1 MNKIL
6 KISILSGF
14 ISTPLFAFAALEGI
28 RELIVSIGEIVKL
41 AIPIAVGA
49 ALLFFFW
56 GLAKFILKSGDP
68 KAKEEG
74 RNIMIWGVVALFV
87 MVSVWGI
94 VGFIQRNLGIEG
106 GGSIPGQLNDNV
118 DSQIPLDNENCGTD
132 SMGNPIPM
140 C

>member
-6 KISILSGF
+6 KISLIGGF
-14 ISTPLFAFAALEGI
+14 LTVPLVTSAALEGV
-28 RELIVSIGEIVKL
+28 RALIVAIGNIVKIS
-41 AIPIAVGA
+41 IPIAVGA

-56 GLAKFILKSGDP
+56 GLAMFITRSGDP
-68 KAKEEG
+68 KAKDEAKS
-74 RNIMIWGVVALFV
+74 RMIWGIVALFV

-94 VGFIQRNLGIEG
+94 VGFIQRNLGLPVTT
-106 GGSIPGQLNDNV
+106 GSVPVQNIIINPDPG
-118 DSQIPLDNENCGTD
+118 SGSGCGTD